1 LFLFRDQR
9 KGTYNVQLPL
19 LAMFISD
26 ALVHESVAKKGFTAQ
41 LNAEMEFKPLYLTDW
56 QRLAASA
63 L

>member
-1 LFLFRDQR
+1 
-9 KGTYNVQLPL
+9 
-19 LAMFISD
+19 MFISD

-56 QRLAASA
+56 QRLAANA